1 MKDFDIT
8 IIGGGIVGLATAMYA
23 QNKYP
28 KKSIAVFEK
37 ESNLA
42 KHQTGN
48 NSGVIHAGIY
58 YQPDSQKAKFCWPG
72 SLLLRKFC
80 DEHDIEYELCGKLI
94 VASDESEINSLDNL
108 FERGKNNGVDGLQLI
123 NESKIKEIEPY
134 VKGVKG
140 LWSPN
145 TGIVDYIKLTEA
157 YAKIFKSKDGHIYK
171 STKLLNILSNTN
183 DLILETNNGDYSTKY
198 LINCAGLHADR
209 IAQMMKLDSD
219 VRIVPFRGE

>member
-1 MKDFDIT
+1 MNDFDIT

-37 ESNLA
+37 ESSLA

-80 DEHDIEYELCGKLI
+80 DEHNIEYELCGKLI

-108 FERGKNNGVDGLQLI
+108 FERGKNNGVNGLQLVD
-123 NESKIKEIEPY
+123 ESKINEIEPY
-134 VKGVKG
+134 VRGVKG

-157 YAKIFKSKDGHIYK
+157 YAKIFQSKDGQIYK
-171 STKLLNILSNTN
+171 NTKLKNYIFLAVI
-183 DLILETNNGDYSTKY
+183 IFWVW
-198 LINCAGLHADR
+198 HR
-209 IAQMMKLDSD
+209 IS
-219 VRIVPFRGE
+219 